1 MQKVTSN
8 RQSYTVSC
16 KKAVVDLDD
25 YKNKI
30 YLIEKNRHGYEYFP
44 NIKACTVHMLCIV
57 CFVE

>member
-1 MQKVTSN
+1 MFN

-16 KKAVVDLDD
+16 KKDVDLED

-30 YLIEKNRHGYEYFP
+30 KINELKKNRHGYEYFH